1 MCISNRCLLY
11 KLFSLTKTS
20 DCCMYK
26 EIEDIV
32 CRQPIN
38 PQPSA
43 IFNIH
48 PVVIG
53 VSGHPENNLLQ
64 ETNIIA

>member
-1 MCISNRCLLY
+1 MTAASINIE
-11 KLFSLTKTS
+11 
-20 DCCMYK
+20 D
-26 EIEDIV
+26 IEDIV

>member
-1 MCISNRCLLY
+1 
-11 KLFSLTKTS
+11 
-20 DCCMYK
+20 MYK

-38 PQPSA
+38 PHPSD

-48 PVVIG
+48 AVVIG